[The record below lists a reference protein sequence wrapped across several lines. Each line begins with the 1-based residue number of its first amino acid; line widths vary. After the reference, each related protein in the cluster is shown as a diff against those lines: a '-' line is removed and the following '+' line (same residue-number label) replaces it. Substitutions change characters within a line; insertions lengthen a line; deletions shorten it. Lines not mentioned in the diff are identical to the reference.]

1 MATGPNG
8 KQIETRGGRR
18 PGSGRPAKGT
28 SETIKAA
35 VVKAIRLHEKKTGV
49 PFWTRLANIATD
61 GERDMD
67 SVRAY
72 QTILDHLVA
81 KESDSTVNVNRQND
95 GPAIML
101 PEQMEDT
108 AAELKRTA

>member
-28 SETIKAA
+28 SETITAA

-61 GERDMD
+61 GERD
-67 SVRAY
+67 
-72 QTILDHLVA
+72 HLVA
-81 KESDSTVNVNRQND
+81 KESDSTVNVNRTND